1 MTLSWAL
8 YYLAHDPDALKWV
21 QDEVDNVLGGP
32 KSYRPPTMEDLPSF
46 KRVRAIINETL
57 RLRPPAWTVPRW
69 TDNDVKIG
77 EYEVPANTIVEV
89 NLTIIHRNP
98 KYWKNPN
105 DFIPRRWTEE
115 EETSRHPFAFVPFS
129 AEARNCVGKNFAI
142 QEMVIALHI
151 VTGKQI
157 GRAHV

>member
-1 MTLSWAL
+1 
-8 YYLAHDPDALKWV
+8 
-21 QDEVDNVLGGP
+21 
-32 KSYRPPTMEDLPSF
+32 MEDLTSF

-69 TDNDVKIG
+69 TDKDVKIG
-77 EYEVPANTIVEV
+77 QYDVPANTIVEV

-105 DFIPRRWTEE
+105 DFIPRRWTDE

-129 AEARNCVGKNFAI
+129 AGARNCVGKNFAI
-142 QEMVIALHI
+142 QEMIIALSI
-151 VTGKQI
+151 VLSHFTI
-157 GRAHV
+157 ELDPARPMRAKGNPVPLPDCYVKFHPRK